1 MAGRDLLAGIPRDE
15 LLSASERLRAKA
27 PQGRDLL
34 EGASEGDLRAAE
46 TRLRERAARDEEA
59 KANRESAA
67 EAARRPS
74 DPGVGS
80 LLGLG
85 SARRPAPA
93 AGPSSFFASERPVA
107 AEREQFLAENRTRV
121 PTGEIKADN
130 YIEQQAAKIGQA
142 GLGLAAGGARAV
154 IALSDKLQRNIG
166 VLPGD
171 QAARDVL
178 TTFAEDSEITA
189 GRRVEGTTSFEDVKE
204 NPLLA
209 GKFILD
215 EGPASLA
222 ITPLL
227 LNPYGAAAVGLG
239 TAGGIAQ
246 ERAVNDGRTEATAG
260 DLAVAAPFAAGSLA
274 LDKFGFDRLLNPGSG
289 ALITRILKAGG
300 TEGLTEGTQGAL
312 ENLGGSLGT
321 ERGVDLNELRDSIT
335 ASALVGTGAG
345 AGFRGGSEAVD
356 ATAKAITARRAA
368 RATITPDDEASPLDT
383 ADIEAG
389 RAAQIEVELGKQQSS
404 NIELPEV
411 GGRVNVLVP
420 GSSTP
425 VEGTF
430 AGSFSDADGA
440 GIEVI
445 LSDGQT
451 IREYNDNIE
460 DAGYKITPIQSA
472 ASGSAAAGPAAPTAS
487 PSVRTGQQ
495 SGAAGFDM
503 GRYQAQNSQIE
514 SGNRPY
520 IKADTSSASGL
531 FQFVKKTWIAE
542 GGAWGNDDSQAFG
555 GLKPSAEEQRA
566 RFKSFT
572 DKNVAGIK
580 AIGAPVTDGNVY
592 LAHFLGMGGARS
604 ILGADPNTPVAQL
617 LKDDQIT
624 ANKSILKGK
633 TAGDVIAWAARKMG
647 GALPA
652 QAGGESFAAP
662 DTEREPF
669 EFSNR
674 DEPEAAAPALIG
686 KPIPLRVEDRQ
697 ETAVVPATLQ
707 EVPVRYAVAEL
718 ADLVP
723 SNTPDGAVNP
733 AFPAERQP
741 RDRTRAASQNQVRN
755 IATNLYPRLL
765 GRDVK
770 ASDGAPIISADG
782 VVDSGN
788 GRVMALSQAYAQG
801 GQQVDAYRA
810 MLEEEGFDVS
820 GMTQPVMVRVR
831 DEMPAAD
838 VARFVRDSNA
848 RSTASMSGVETAST
862 DAASMGSNLLGLYR
876 GGDLDT
882 LNNSDFVRG
891 FMQAFVPAS
900 EVGDMV
906 MKDGRPSANLLR
918 RIEAALLVRAL
929 GPQSFVEW
937 LVDSRSSKIKSI
949 GNALIE
955 TSGKLAQM
963 REAAAQGIIDPSVD
977 ISANVAEAV
986 TLVDRARREDRGV
999 AEFVNQVDAFSGTLD
1014 PITEA
1019 VLRLMYKD
1027 PAFKKARSQKDL
1039 TNALTFYIEQAMV
1052 TVPGGGLIASTSNPA
1067 SDILALANARQD
1079 DPTARPSAKPAAA
1092 DGQIGSLVDP
1102 VEDVRPA
1109 GTDSGERA
1117 GEGVQPGAGTE
1128 GSGESQADLTDNR
1141 SDAVQRE
1148 GEAESVDPT
1157 AGDDASPSY
1166 RLEDTTSGKG
1176 IALFD
1181 ATPAQLA
1188 AIEAAGIAKPAK
1200 RSDGAMVFSKK
1211 REAAIRAALEL
1222 VAEADGPI
1230 LDRAE
1235 RLRMVREAVNGSADT
1250 SIEGDLIVG
1259 PGLRLNFQTASE
1271 SELRSALARVTET
1284 VTPAEDDTAKA
1295 RGAAAPT
1302 TAGKGL
1308 LGRNRDGNEVFE
1320 DERGVRSYVENG
1332 IRLTESVQMRPVRG
1346 EGIRLSVDVANRW
1359 ESYKTTEE
1367 LGQEQAQ
1374 EETRIGREYD
1384 SMLSDIRRAQQ
1395 QLDSFG
1401 GEQDATFKSG
1411 GVKSRER
1418 VIVKATNEDG
1428 YNSVRD
1434 IKDLARGAF
1443 IVDSMEQAEALATA
1457 IGERFTVVQDKGW
1470 QRLDSGYA
1478 DHKLIVESSGIKAE
1492 LQIVPSVVWNAKKAG
1507 GANKLYEE
1515 QRAPGVSEERYAEL
1529 ERQQQEIYSAALEA
1543 TGFAQF
1549 ASAAKSASGNS
1560 ASASSRESETPSL
1573 VASPGASAQVES
1585 SRQTNASGGAIE
1597 NTAASRNSTSLNVGD
1612 TSTSED
1618 NVGANSQE
1626 SNNAEVNRFANN
1638 TLFTADKV
1646 EAARARMKDRM
1657 KRLNA
1662 GVDPEMLID
1671 GMVIAGAYIEDGVR
1685 NFADFA
1691 KQMRADFGNGITPYL
1706 LSFWEGARNY
1716 PGLNTEGM
1724 TSPDVS
1730 RAISEMIAADA
1741 APTVE
1746 QSSTVQPEPQAD
1758 LPELARV
1765 FVEALRTRSFA
1776 SITEARAFAKE
1787 ATGQDFRP
1795 GTLEAKKLDEAIEA
1809 ALVFNARAIVAE
1821 GAAPLA
1827 TYRQLVS
1834 LYGRQPNLGVRTST
1848 SVQEQAYST
1857 PAPLA
1862 YLAALRAGIS
1872 NSTTVYEPSAGNGM
1886 LLITADPAKVTANE
1900 LNADRVA
1907 QLRDLY
1913 PQATIT
1919 QGDATAANPDGPQ
1932 RDRIIANPPFGPV
1945 KDEQGDTVIFDLGD
1959 GYEAREIDH
1968 AISLLSLDMM
1978 KNGGKAALIVG
1989 SVAKQTRNREDA
2001 YNGKAKREFYFRLYS
2016 EYNVTEH
2023 FTVNGD
2029 LYKKQGAAWPV
2040 DVIVIEG
2047 RGKSA
2052 LPLPAVKAPR
2062 IYDSWDALENALVEP
2077 AQVSG
2082 EAGSADAGTAGAGQR
2097 PAGGNGDAGRGG
2109 NRGRA
2114 DTGDVTAEQPG
2125 DVRGEP
2131 AVGQP
2136 DGVGLDQREAGRGSV
2151 DPAPRPVREP
2161 GRDRQRNAP
2170 QPQLAEGEAAPAQVR
2185 YSPAS
2190 GSYSLD
2196 TLVPYNMQTAAQN
2209 ALARI
2214 EAKHGSIDAYV
2225 ADKLGFTREEM
2236 GKRLSAEA
2244 TDAIGLA
2251 LDNMDR
2257 VDPATGKG
2265 AAFIIGDQ
2273 TGIGK
2278 GRVVAS
2284 VLRYAMKEGRTAI
2297 FVTEKPNLYADIYR
2311 DMMDVGVKEMLG
2323 REPVL
2328 VMTNAGESI
2337 PLGGG
2342 KELKSGGSAAHSKRL
2357 ERVARGE
2364 EQFDLLMTTYSQ
2376 MQTVKGQVTQRQQVL
2391 EKLAEGAII
2400 VFDESHNAG
2409 GQGPNERRDKKAEK
2423 GEVAPNRAEF
2433 ARMLARKA
2441 QGVMFSSA
2449 TYAKR
2454 PEVMDLYARTDM
2466 GLAVADP
2473 KDLGEAIAN
2482 GGVPLQQVLAS
2493 ALADAGQY
2501 VRRERT
2507 WEGVNYR
2514 TPRVPVDEAVYG
2526 DVTEILRSIREFE
2539 DAFIT
2544 EVKEAIDKDARAE
2557 AKSLSADG
2565 SVGGAG
2571 VSSTNFTSVMHN
2583 IIEQML
2589 LSLKAGPAADRAL
2602 EALRAGRKPVITV
2615 ANTMGSFIQEYAD
2628 ERNIKTGGAI
2638 DLDFGAVFER
2648 YLDRTRQ
2655 YTVRK
2660 PFSKEKGEKKYIS
2673 DSELGPEGLAA
2684 FRAIQAKIRETAFGP
2699 LPISPI
2705 DFIAQRLKDEGYTV
2719 GEITGRSHTID
2730 YAGGAP
2736 TLRLRGAKETG
2747 IAGRLAAVNGFNS
2760 GKINAMIL
2768 NQSGSTG
2775 LSIHASDQFKDQSP
2789 RTMIIAQAERN
2800 VDTHMQM
2807 LGRIHRTGQVV
2818 LPEYDQ
2824 LVAEVPAEM
2833 RPAAVLAKKMA
2844 SLNANTT
2851 GARGSAVTSDEI
2863 PDFMNDFGDEVI
2875 ARIMEEDTDLYRVL
2889 GKPLGESKNGGYIR
2903 EGAARKVTGRLMLLP
2918 LAEQQDF
2925 YDNFLG
2931 QYQSYLAQKEA
2942 AGEAGLEAKTLP
2954 LDARIVDAS
2963 NVVAATRAGT
2973 PFGEAVVMETLD
2985 VKRLG
2990 KPMSSA
2996 QVLERISETIGA
3008 SVPDGSPASA
3018 LDQLR
3023 RDGEGWISDTVSQPA
3038 LTEFETYRQQTVDN
3052 ASEKAAPEIAD
3063 RLNQNRLAFR
3073 QLLDIAYP
3081 GRGVLLYNENGDPLG
3096 GVVINVDKRGKAKN
3110 PIALSTW
3117 HVTIATADSSRQITI
3132 PLSQLRTRNMPED
3145 AGRLIE
3151 ATSRIEGYPVLE
3163 AFDSMQAEAREKR
3176 VIFTGNILAA
3186 YKETNGKGQV
3196 VNFVGEDGSVR
3207 PGIMM
3212 RRGYN
3217 HSGVVKNRP
3226 VDFRMPKQVIEWMR
3240 GGREAYGAGVSVALD
3255 GGQIKV
3261 TTAASKRGGGDVF
3274 LNRDVI
3280 AALGTDFV
3288 KTSGGMV
3295 ARAPE
3300 SKATAVV
3307 AALMRTGAK
3316 LQAKTD
3322 LADARQ
3328 LVAGSQDALDSRPD
3342 LFDAPA
3348 QPERTMT
3355 QAQRAELEARQQQGK
3370 ARRGGQQG
3378 LGDQEG
3384 GLFSSERDQGSLFLR
3399 TESGEPITGQQAS
3412 ELEADLRARL
3422 DAMGLQRVNL
3432 RVGTRAQL
3440 ARPGATR
3447 GPDGQYLPSLKLIA
3461 VASDAVNGSTFT
3473 LGHEAVHALR
3483 DLGAISQ
3490 SDWSLLEGAAW
3501 TRNPEAQA
3509 SIKRRY
3515 PDLRENAQ
3523 REEAV
3528 ADLFGRFQV
3537 NSEGTVG
3544 AIARIIRRTLG
3555 IFEAIRNAL
3564 RGKGFTMDRRA
3575 FDVLEDIRTG
3585 RTAQDIG
3592 RFETGNAI
3600 NKRSNPNT
3608 PTGGPDQFAE
3618 SEGSLDS
3625 RAAVV
3630 SLAGSDPTWKGKTA
3644 VAFDKF
3650 RTTMQD
3656 RYMPMLRTQRTI
3668 ETMTGESLPNSMNP
3682 YLGEELM
3689 TGRIGSRLEK
3699 LHEDMIGPLFDDM
3712 ARAKVNVDELETFLY
3727 ARHAPERN
3735 AKMQEINPDLAPGE
3749 GSGMTDI
3756 EAMAVMNRVRK
3767 AGKME
3772 DMERLAAK
3780 VDALRDSAL
3789 DFRVESGLMSQKAA
3803 DEWRSTYE
3811 YYVPLRGFKEIEGE
3825 LSEETAERI
3834 NKSGGGINVRGPESK
3849 RAFGRRS
3856 KADSPLSYLILQAE
3870 EAIVRGETNRVAQ
3883 RFIELARANPDE
3895 DFWQVNKVSVNRRM
3909 NPESGQVEEVV
3920 SYNLAAKDKDY
3931 TVVAKIDGKEVRV
3944 TMNQANPAARR
3955 LANSMRNIT
3964 QHQLDWVTKYLG
3976 TVNRYLSTVNTTL
3989 NPEFIITNAFRD
4001 MQTAAINLQSIDVPG
4016 IGKAAAGHYKGALA
4030 ASLKGS
4036 WGKGSG
4042 EWKQYYDEFMLAG
4055 GRVYFN
4061 NVENVEQIRARVKSS
4076 FDMANLKAGNGGEAR
4091 LHVKRGFIA
4100 VRDAI
4105 ENTNQG
4111 VENAVRLAAYRAARE
4126 AGVDQ
4131 DKAASIAKNLT
4142 VNFNR
4147 RGTFGPALN
4156 AAYLFYNASVQGSV
4170 TLFLAA
4176 KHRKVQKV
4184 LAGIAVAGALNE
4196 FLNMMLSDDDDDGES
4211 FYDKIP
4217 SYEKSRNMIVMTS
4230 GSTYIKIPLAYGYG
4244 AIWEAGRTASEIY
4257 RRGGDKWQESA
4268 GNLVTTIVDSFNP
4281 VGGTDNIINFFA
4293 PTILDPLVD
4302 IELNKDFSGKP
4313 ILPNQSPYD
4322 VEEPDAQ
4329 RYFGSVGTHWRE
4341 VTDFL
4346 TNATGGNVVEPGW
4359 VDVSPET
4366 LEYMFGFVTGAA
4378 GGFVDRNAA
4387 LPDKVIRG
4395 EVEAN
4400 DVPFVRKLIGGE
4412 PGWQDTSRYYDR
4424 VGEVEQAY
4432 EYTKRYIEAEQ
4443 IPEARA
4449 YAERKEK
4456 VLTLVPAMKEAQKL
4470 MREVRKEKRTID
4482 FEYEMGRLDDTQ
4494 YEARRERAKEV
4505 EGRIVSAFNTRWNA
4519 TLYPKEE

>member
-59 KANRESAA
+59 KA
-67 EAARRPS
+67 
-74 DPGVGS
+74 
-80 LLGLG
+80 
-85 SARRPAPA
+85 
-93 AGPSSFFASERPVA
+93 
-107 AEREQFLAENRTRV
+107 
-121 PTGEIKADN
+121 
-130 YIEQQAAKIGQA
+130 
-142 GLGLAAGGARAV
+142 
-154 IALSDKLQRNIG
+154 
-166 VLPGD
+166 
-171 QAARDVL
+171 
-178 TTFAEDSEITA
+178 
-189 GRRVEGTTSFEDVKE
+189 
-204 NPLLA
+204 
-209 GKFILD
+209 
-215 EGPASLA
+215 
-222 ITPLL
+222 
-227 LNPYGAAAVGLG
+227 
-239 TAGGIAQ
+239 
-246 ERAVNDGRTEATAG
+246 
-260 DLAVAAPFAAGSLA
+260 
-274 LDKFGFDRLLNPGSG
+274 
-289 ALITRILKAGG
+289 
-300 TEGLTEGTQGAL
+300 
-312 ENLGGSLGT
+312 
-321 ERGVDLNELRDSIT
+321 
-335 ASALVGTGAG
+335 
-345 AGFRGGSEAVD
+345 
-356 ATAKAITARRAA
+356 
-368 RATITPDDEASPLDT
+368 
-383 ADIEAG
+383 
-389 RAAQIEVELGKQQSS
+389 
-404 NIELPEV
+404 
-411 GGRVNVLVP
+411 
-420 GSSTP
+420 
-425 VEGTF
+425 
-430 AGSFSDADGA
+430 
-440 GIEVI
+440 
-445 LSDGQT
+445 
-451 IREYNDNIE
+451 
-460 DAGYKITPIQSA
+460 
-472 ASGSAAAGPAAPTAS
+472 
-487 PSVRTGQQ
+487 
-495 SGAAGFDM
+495 
-503 GRYQAQNSQIE
+503 
-514 SGNRPY
+514 
-520 IKADTSSASGL
+520 
-531 FQFVKKTWIAE
+531 
-542 GGAWGNDDSQAFG
+542 
-555 GLKPSAEEQRA
+555 
-566 RFKSFT
+566 
-572 DKNVAGIK
+572 
-580 AIGAPVTDGNVY
+580 
-592 LAHFLGMGGARS
+592 
-604 ILGADPNTPVAQL
+604 NTPVAQL

-1862 YLAALRAGIS
+1862 
-1872 NSTTVYEPSAGNGM
+1872 
-1886 LLITADPAKVTANE
+1886 
-1900 LNADRVA
+1900 
-1907 QLRDLY
+1907 
-1913 PQATIT
+1913 
-1919 QGDATAANPDGPQ
+1919 
-1932 RDRIIANPPFGPV
+1932 
-1945 KDEQGDTVIFDLGD
+1945 
-1959 GYEAREIDH
+1959 
-1968 AISLLSLDMM
+1968 
-1978 KNGGKAALIVG
+1978 
-1989 SVAKQTRNREDA
+1989 
-2001 YNGKAKREFYFRLYS
+2001 
-2016 EYNVTEH
+2016 
-2023 FTVNGD
+2023 
-2029 LYKKQGAAWPV
+2029 
-2040 DVIVIEG
+2040 
-2047 RGKSA
+2047 
-2052 LPLPAVKAPR
+2052 
-2062 IYDSWDALENALVEP
+2062 
-2077 AQVSG
+2077 
-2082 EAGSADAGTAGAGQR
+2082 
-2097 PAGGNGDAGRGG
+2097 
-2109 NRGRA
+2109 
-2114 DTGDVTAEQPG
+2114 
-2125 DVRGEP
+2125 
-2131 AVGQP
+2131 
-2136 DGVGLDQREAGRGSV
+2136 
-2151 DPAPRPVREP
+2151 
-2161 GRDRQRNAP
+2161 
-2170 QPQLAEGEAAPAQVR
+2170 
-2185 YSPAS
+2185 
-2190 GSYSLD
+2190 
-2196 TLVPYNMQTAAQN
+2196 YNMQTAAQN